1 MYFIKESRMFKFFV
15 FLISLVISANVFSNS
30 TYTWH
35 EGKVDRIYP
44 QKDGNFIITFKNDSS
59 LCTNAS
65 LPKYHYVSENIEG
78 VNRAGVNAML
88 SVAMAAGMADKNL
101 KVYFNK
107 TSATC
112 DISKLYVS
120 M

>member
-1 MYFIKESRMFKFFV
+1 MFKIFV
-15 FLISLVISANVFSNS
+15 FLISLVVSASVLSDS

-59 LCTNAS
+59 SCINAS
-65 LPKYHYVSENIEG
+65 SPKYHYVTEGIEG

-107 TSATC
+107 ISTTC
-112 DISKLYVS
+112 NISKLYVS